1 MNIFDIISLIFDGL
15 IVLTGFSAVGL
26 YLWQQHSNRRTA
38 ATLIVTQ
45 VDQIEESIKHLQ
57 NADRINNV
65 VIYKSKRILAQ
76 NYWENNRHILSR
88 YLGESNMRLIED
100 FYSCAEEI
108 EKAREA
114 ICREV
119 TVTWEN
125 KDFIYQRKLIEEI
138 YADPDVVISKTPL
151 EKFADYGNGFTAA
164 LPSDM
169 LKRDINQFQRLS
181 GTVAYDKLRKLSYH
195 S

>member
-1 MNIFDIISLIFDGL
+1 MSTYEILSLICNGL
-15 IVLTGFSAVGL
+15 VVLTGFSAVGL
-26 YLWQQHSNRRTA
+26 YLWQQHTNRRTA

-45 VDQIEESIKHLQ
+45 VDQVEANVRQLQ
-57 NADRINNV
+57 DAETLSNAV
-65 VIYKSKRILAQ
+65 VYKSKRILSQ
-76 NYWENNRHILSR
+76 NYWEDIRHVLSR
-88 YLGESNMRLIED
+88 YLGESNVRIIED

-119 TVTWEN
+119 IITWEN
-125 KDFIYQRKLIEEI
+125 KDFIYQKKVLEEI
-138 YADPDVVISKTPL
+138 YTDQNVNIEKTAL
-151 EKFADYGNGFTAA
+151 KKFGDYGKGFSAA

-169 LKRDINQFQRLS
+169 LKHHIDSFVRLS